1 MIKRSRLNPLIKPS
15 DVKPSHPDYKVVG
28 AFNPAAAIYNNEV
41 ILLVRVA
48 ECCRQ
53 VEGKVRVPI
62 YDFTDGAAKPAVKE
76 FDLSDPDVQLK
87 DTRGVVYKGNDF
99 LSSISHLRIARSSD
113 GENFTID
120 DKPFIAPDSTE
131 NEYGVEDPRITFID
145 NKYYIN
151 YTIVSKDSWCTAL
164 SVTDD
169 FISHEY
175 LGIIFHPENKD
186 VAIFPEKV
194 NEKYLAFHRPNNSGF
209 GKASIWFA
217 ESPDLIH
224 WGKHRCLIRP
234 RNMFWEGGKIGG
246 GCAPVKT
253 EKGWLTL
260 YHAKAE
266 DSQYSLF
273 GLLLDLNEPWKV
285 IGRTEKPI
293 LSPREKYEKHGFFS
307 NAVFT
312 NGMVEIDERLFIY
325 YGAADDTC
333 CVATTTV
340 NDLLNCF

>member
-1 MIKRSRLNPLIKPS
+1 MIKRSRWNPLIKPS
-15 DVKPSHPDYKVVG
+15 DVKPSYPDYEVVG

-48 ECCRQ
+48 ECCKQ
-53 VEGKVRVPI
+53 IEGKVRVPI

-76 FDLSDPDVQLK
+76 FDLNDPDVQLK

-113 GENFTID
+113 GENFTVD
-120 DKPFIAPDSTE
+120 DKPFIAPDSAE

-145 NKYYIN
+145 NRYYIN

-169 FISHEY
+169 FISYEY

-224 WGKHRCLIRP
+224 WGKHRCMIRP
-234 RNMFWEGGKIGG
+234 RDMFWEGGKIGG
-246 GCAPVKT
+246 GCAPIRT
-253 EKGWLTL
+253 EKGWLTI

-273 GLLLDLNEPWKV
+273 GLLLDLKEPWKV

-293 LSPREKYEKHGFFS
+293 LLPREKYEKHGFFS

-312 NGMVEIDERLFIY
+312 NGMVEIGGRLLIY

-333 CVATTTV
+333 CVAVTTV
-340 NDLLNCF
+340 NDLLNSF